1 MEEHVRDER
10 LCHKALGG
18 KMGLEVS
25 REQVTRTTRAQ
36 PLAFHSGG
44 GNQSREGFTAVVYG
58 RIFIFRRKLTRPV
71 GVHVFLL

>member
-18 KMGLEVS
+18 KVGLEVS

-36 PLAFHSGG
+36 ALAFHSVEAGG
-44 GNQSREGFTAVVYG
+44 SVQR
-58 RIFIFRRKLTRPV
+58 RIHCSGV
-71 GVHVFLL
+71 GAYIYF